1 MQPQEKWNQCNT
13 VFPYYHKLKQH
24 KDLAQHKRSKS
35 LNKVTVNKRNNFSI
49 KEFLQNNVAAESQD
63 GEEEIEG
70 EKENKGE
77 KENEVCAECRLED
90 PEISEDEDEK
100 NLETS
105 WIECDI

>member
-24 KDLAQHKRSKS
+24 KDLAQHKRYKS

-70 EKENKGE
+70 EKEN
-77 KENEVCAECRLED
+77 EVCAECGLED
-90 PEISEDEDEK
+90 PEISEDEGEK

>member
-49 KEFLQNNVAAESQD
+49 KEILQNNVAGESQD

-70 EKENKGE
+70 EKEN
-77 KENEVCAECRLED
+77 EVCAECGLED
-90 PEISEDEDEK
+90 PEISEDEGEK

>member
-1 MQPQEKWNQCNT
+1 M
-13 VFPYYHKLKQH
+13 FPYYHKLKQH

-49 KEFLQNNVAAESQD
+49 KEFLQNTVAAESQD

-70 EKENKGE
+70 EKEN
-77 KENEVCAECRLED
+77 EVCAECGLED
-90 PEISEDEDEK
+90 PEISEDEGEK